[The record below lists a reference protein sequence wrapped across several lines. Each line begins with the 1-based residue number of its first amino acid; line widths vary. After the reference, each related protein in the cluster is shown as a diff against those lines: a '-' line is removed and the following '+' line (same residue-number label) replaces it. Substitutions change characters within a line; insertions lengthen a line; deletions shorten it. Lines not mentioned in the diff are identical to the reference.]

1 MISLLLEEKK
11 YKKKTVKTND
21 QKRSREMVVSLH
33 FGGWQMAQ
41 GALTDL

>member
-1 MISLLLEEKK
+1 MISLLLEEEN
-11 YKKKTVKTND
+11 KKKTVKTND